1 MMKTYGIQTT
11 DIYALYSWDYYV
23 HEISTSQNR
32 NQFSLIL
39 VMGNQTQTHTRRK
52 SNNEAICENW
62 VPYGKK
68 SIINT
73 DITFNVIFRD
83 TETQMNMESQ

>member
-39 VMGNQTQTHTRRK
+39 VMGNQTETHTH
-52 SNNEAICENW
+52 AENAENQIMKLF
-62 VPYGKK
+62 VKIGFLMGK
-68 SIINT
+68 N
-73 DITFNVIFRD
+73 R
-83 TETQMNMESQ
+83 